1 MKYNIIHL
9 NGFMYV
15 VDKAKRVPN
24 QDEWF
29 YNLVTNTIHQ
39 LKEVPEGFLEISN
52 RKIGL
57 WTILIASND
66 PSLNLPLLPTVEED
80 IEHLATEIVR
90 KGGGWE
96 HLYINNKLIH
106 KQPPNPTG
114 FWRDVNNVI
123 AGYKAAS
130 AKKYT
135 EEDLKDAMKV
145 AMKQASSGSSFED
158 RDFINRHIQFLTPK
172 PIAVELE
179 TKVLITDG
187 TYNGRTENEYVPM
200 EFVKTDSTNHV
211 IVKQWY
217 FNV

>member
-9 NGFMYV
+9 NGFMYA
-15 VDKAKRVPN
+15 VD
-24 QDEWF
+24 D
-29 YNLVTNTIHQ
+29 
-39 LKEVPEGFLEISN
+39 
-52 RKIGL
+52 KIGYKIAPEEVYYNAFEK
-57 WTILIASND
+57 TITKASSYGYGKWLIVIATND
-66 PSLNLPLLPTVEED
+66 RSLNLPLLPTVEED
-80 IEHLATEIVR
+80 ISFKGFNEVWAKVVEHVDTTLFTRIGMQEFTQSIKKV
-90 KGGGWE
+90 WE
-96 HLYINNKLIH
+96 
-106 KQPPNPTG
+106 
-114 FWRDVNNVI
+114 
-123 AGYKAAS
+123 AGYKATK
-130 AKKYT
+130 AKQFT

-200 EFVKTDSTNHV
+200 EFVKTDSTNYV

-217 FNV
+217 YE

>member
-9 NGFMYV
+9 NGFMYA

-66 PSLNLPLLPTVEED
+66 PSLNLPLLPTVEE
-80 IEHLATEIVR
+80 ISF
-90 KGGGWE
+90 KGFNEVW
-96 HLYINNKLIH
+96 HRLIMSI
-106 KQPPNPTG
+106 PPLNRT
-114 FWRDVNNVI
+114 NVI
-123 AGYKAAS
+123 QFTEEAKNIWKAGYKAAK
-130 AKKYT
+130 AKQFT

-145 AMKQASSGSSFED
+145 AMKQASSGSSFDD
-158 RDFINRHIQFLTPK
+158 RDFINRHIQSLTPK
-172 PIAVELE
+172 PIAVEFKTE
-179 TKVLITDG
+179 TICYCGHTTTCDCGQEPDK
-187 TYNGRTENEYVPM
+187 P
-200 EFVKTDSTNHV
+200 FVKTPKTDSTNHV